1 MCQESM
7 VEGLI
12 LSSSGLVK
20 INECRRKERAF
31 QGRTA
36 GANGAV
42 ESKARMLGRQPTGM
56 RKHDVSASLSVSTRR
71 SHYFEQKI

>member
-36 GANGAV
+36 GVNGAV
-42 ESKARMLGRQPTGM
+42 ESKARMQPTGM